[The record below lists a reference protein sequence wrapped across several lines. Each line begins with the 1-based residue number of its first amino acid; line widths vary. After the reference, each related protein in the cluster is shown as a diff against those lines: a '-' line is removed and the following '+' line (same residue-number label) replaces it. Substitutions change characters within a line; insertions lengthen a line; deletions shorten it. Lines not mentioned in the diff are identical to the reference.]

1 MNNFEIYSVFNTSNE
16 IKKMFVFASS
26 LSLVDDM
33 IKNKTVCYHVTQLIK
48 TLDKIVNLLTCKST
62 FSEQEKNNLVEL
74 GKLHYHFGLKKEHFK
89 VNLYKRFITLRFNNF
104 EFLRVLSTC

>member
-1 MNNFEIYSVFNTSNE
+1 MNNFEIYYSVFESSNE
-16 IKKMFVFASS
+16 IKKMFVFASN

-62 FSEQEKNNLVEL
+62 ISEHEKNNLVEL

-89 VNLYKRFITLRFNNF
+89 V
-104 EFLRVLSTC
+104 